1 VSARRVTILG
11 CGSSGG
17 VPRPDGDWGVCDP
30 NEPRNRRT
38 RCSLLIEQWRQTAGV
53 GDPTPVLI
61 DTSPD
66 IRQQLLA
73 ARVTRIDAILYSHD
87 HADQTH
93 GIDDVRAIA
102 YRMRR
107 RIPAYMDAFTRRSL
121 ETRFR
126 YVFHGDGGYPP
137 ILDGSPVLT
146 PLEPVTI
153 SGPGGDI
160 ELTPLDQDHGH
171 IRSLGF
177 RFGEVAY
184 SNDVVGIPP
193 DSFARLEGVDLWIAD
208 ALRRAVHPSHAH
220 LERTLDWIA
229 ALKPRRAVLT
239 NMHVDMDYAALT
251 AELPAGVEAAYD
263 GWRVDYAHT

>member
-1 VSARRVTILG
+1 MSARRVTILG

-17 VPRPDGDWGVCDP
+17 VPRPDGDWGACDP
-30 NEPRNRRT
+30 SELRNRRT
-38 RCSLLIEQWRQTAGV
+38 RCSLLIEQWRETHDV
-53 GDPTPVLI
+53 GDPTTVLI

-66 IRQQLLA
+66 IREQLLA
-73 ARVTRIDAILYSHD
+73 ARVRRIDAILYSHD

-93 GIDDVRAIA
+93 GIDDVRALA

-126 YVFHGDGGYPP
+126 YVFHGEGGYPP
-137 ILDGSPVLT
+137 ILDLGPELA
-146 PLEPVTI
+146 PLQPLKI

-160 ELTPLDQDHGH
+160 AIEPLDQDHGH

-177 RFGEVAY
+177 RFGDVAY
-184 SNDVVGIPP
+184 NNDVVGLPP
-193 DSFARLEGVDLWIAD
+193 ETFERLAGVRTWIVD

-220 LERTLDWIA
+220 LDQTLEWIA
-229 ALKPRRAVLT
+229 ALKPARAVLT
-239 NMHVDMDYAALT
+239 NMHVDLDYNTLRG
-251 AELPAGVEAAYD
+251 ELPVGVEPAHD
-263 GWRVDYAHT
+263 GWRLDYTHP

>member
-1 VSARRVTILG
+1 MSARRVTILG

-17 VPRPDGDWGVCDP
+17 VPRPDGDWGECDP
-30 NEPRNRRT
+30 DEPRNRRT
-38 RCSLLIEQWRQTAGV
+38 RCSLLIEQWRTTAGV
-53 GDPTPVLI
+53 GEATTVLI

-107 RIPAYMDAFTRRSL
+107 RIPAYMDAVTRRSL

-126 YVFHGDGGYPP
+126 YIFHGDGGYPP

-146 PLEPVTI
+146 PLTPVTI
-153 SGPGGDI
+153 TGPGGDI
-160 ELTPLDQDHGH
+160 AFTPVDQDHGH

-177 RFGEVAY
+177 RFGDVAY
-184 SNDVVGIPP
+184 NNDVAGIPP
-193 DSFARLEGVDLWIAD
+193 ESFAQLAGMKLWIVD
-208 ALRRAVHPSHAH
+208 ALRRAAHPSHSH
-220 LERTLDWIA
+220 LERSLGWID
-229 ALKPRRAVLT
+229 ALKPKRAVLT
-239 NMHVDMDYAALT
+239 NMHVDMDYAGLT
-251 AELPAGVEAAYD
+251 AELPPGVEAAYD
-263 GWRVDYAHT
+263 GWRVDYEHV

>member
-1 VSARRVTILG
+1 VSPRRVTILG

-17 VPRPDGDWGVCDP
+17 VPRADGDWGVCDP
-30 NEPRNRRT
+30 AEPRNRRT
-38 RCSLLIEQWRQTAGV
+38 RCSLLIEQWRETAGV
-53 GDPTPVLI
+53 GEATTVLI

-66 IRQQLLA
+66 IREQLLA
-73 ARVTRIDAILYSHD
+73 AEVKRIDAILYSHD

-126 YVFHGDGGYPP
+126 YVFYGEGGYPP
-137 ILDGSPVLT
+137 ILDGTPVLT
-146 PLEPVTI
+146 PLRPVTI

-160 ELTPLDQDHGH
+160 EVTPLDQDHGH

-177 RFGEVAY
+177 RFGFVAY
-184 SNDVVGIPP
+184 SNDVAEIPHE
-193 DSFARLEGVDLWIAD
+193 SFVALQGVEIWIAD
-208 ALRRAVHPSHAH
+208 ALRRAEHPSHAH

-229 ALKPRRAVLT
+229 TLGPKRAVLT
-239 NMHVDMDYAALT
+239 NMHLDLDYRELC

-263 GWRVDYAHT
+263 GWKVDYLHV